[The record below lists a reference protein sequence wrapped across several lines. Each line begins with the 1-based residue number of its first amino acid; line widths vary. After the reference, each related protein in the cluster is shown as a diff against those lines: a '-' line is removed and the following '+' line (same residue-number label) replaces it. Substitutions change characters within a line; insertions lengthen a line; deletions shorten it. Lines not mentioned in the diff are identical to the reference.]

1 MTALA
6 GVWRLDGAAAAES
19 CRAMNSAQAIYGPDG
34 EGFWDEGDIA
44 FGLRRF
50 DCLDEDRF
58 DTPPLTSSCGRYHL
72 VADVRLDDRD
82 GLSVALGLDPSRAAH
97 SSDTR
102 LLLAAWERWQTG
114 LFDHVYGDYA
124 FAVWDTRERQLT
136 LARDALGTKP
146 LQYHRQDGLFAF
158 ASMAKGLHAL
168 ADVPIGP
175 NLSRVT
181 ELLALLPEG
190 GPETW
195 FQDIYRVEPGH
206 YVQVTATGQT
216 AHRHW
221 NPSRTMPVPETFEAQ
236 VEGLRQHLD
245 RAVQARLRGAGRRIG
260 SHLSAG
266 LDSSAVAATAARLMA
281 DRGGRV
287 TAFTSSPRAGF
298 VLPGTPGQVEDETEL
313 AAATAALYPNMDHVV
328 LRNDGRDLTAGLD
341 RGFHLLERPA
351 LNICNTRW
359 MDHIHEE
366 ARRLDLNVLLV
377 GAMGNMTFSFDGK
390 TRPGELLKKGDLVGF
405 WRQGHALA
413 REKRMNWKGYWAQA
427 LGPWMPTVLWR
438 IISRIRGR
446 IAVLGDYSA
455 VKESA
460 VEAYDLKRRARDL
473 GHDLEYR
480 SEADAFAQRLRI
492 LRRVDFGNYAKGV
505 TGGWGLDVRD
515 PTSDRRLVEYCLA
528 LPTEAYL
535 NDGLPRRLARVG
547 LTDRLPAVVLEERRK
562 GYQAADWFENVQASR
577 ESLLQEV
584 RRLRNVDG
592 VADVLDLDRLET
604 LLESM
609 PEKGWTT
616 RETMRDY
623 RLVVLRAV
631 SVGHFMRKATRTNA

>member
-6 GVWRLDGAAAAES
+6 GVWRLDGRTAAEP
-19 CRAMNSAQAIYGPDG
+19 CRLMNHAQALYGPDG
-34 EGFWDEGDIA
+34 EGLWDGGDVA
-44 FGLRRF
+44 LGLRRF

-58 DTPPLTSSCGRYHL
+58 DAPPLTSACGRYHL
-72 VADVRLDDRD
+72 VADVRLDDRE
-82 GLSVALGLDPSRAAH
+82 GLADTLGVDAFQAKN

-124 FAVWDTRERQLT
+124 FAVWDTRDRQLT
-136 LARDALGTKP
+136 LARDALGAKP
-146 LQYHRQDGLFAF
+146 LHYHRQGGLFAF

-168 ADVPIGP
+168 PDVPIAP
-175 NLSRVT
+175 NASRVT
-181 ELLALLPEG
+181 ELLALLPES

-206 YVQVTATGQT
+206 YVLVTATGQT
-216 AHRHW
+216 IHRHW
-221 NPSRTMPVPETFEAQ
+221 NPSRTLPVPQTFEAQ

-245 RAVQARLRGAGRRIG
+245 RAVQSRLRGAGRRIG

-281 DRGGRV
+281 ETGGRV
-287 TAFTSSPRAGF
+287 AAFTSSPRAGF
-298 VLPGTPGQVEDETEL
+298 VLPGMPGQVEDETEL
-313 AAATAALYPNMDHVV
+313 ASATAALYPNMDHVV

-341 RGFHLLERPA
+341 RGFNAFERPV
-351 LNICNTRW
+351 LNICNARW
-359 MDHIHEE
+359 TDHIHEE
-366 ARRLDLNVLLV
+366 ARRLGLNVLLV
-377 GAMGNMTFSFDGK
+377 GAMGNMTFSYDGK
-390 TRPGELLKKGDLVGF
+390 TLPGELLNKGDLVGF
-405 WRQGHALA
+405 LRQGHALS
-413 REKRMNWKGYWAQA
+413 REKRMNWKGYLAQA
-427 LGPWMPTVLWR
+427 LGPWMPTALWR
-438 IISRIRGR
+438 FASRLRGR

-460 VEAYDLKRRARDL
+460 VVAHDLRRRARDR

-492 LRRVDFGNYAKGV
+492 LGRVDFGNYAKGV
-505 TGGWGLDVRD
+505 MGGWGLDVRD
-515 PTSDRRLVEYCLA
+515 PTADRRLVEYCLA
-528 LPTEAYL
+528 LPTEAFL
-535 NDGLPRRLARVG
+535 NDGLPRRLARLG

-562 GYQAADWFENVQASR
+562 GYQAADWFENVQTSR
-577 ESLLQEV
+577 ASLLQEV

-592 VADVLDLDRLET
+592 VADVLDLDRLER

-609 PEKGWTT
+609 PERDWTNP
-616 RETMRDY
+616 EAMRDY
-623 RLVVLRAV
+623 RLVVLRGV
-631 SVGHFMRKATRTNA
+631 SAGHFMRKAARTNA

>member
-1 MTALA
+1 MS
-6 GVWRLDGAAAAES
+6 R
-19 CRAMNSAQAIYGPDG
+19 AQAAYGPDG
-34 EGFWDEGDIA
+34 EGFWDGGDIA

-58 DTPPLTSSCGRYHL
+58 DTPPLSSACGRYHL

-82 GLSVALGLDPSRAAH
+82 GLSDTLGLDPAEAAN

-124 FAVWDTRERQLT
+124 FAVWDGRDRQLT
-136 LARDALGTKP
+136 LARDALGAKP
-146 LQYHRQDGLFAF
+146 LHYHRQGGWFAF

-168 ADVPIGP
+168 PDVPIAP
-175 NLSRVT
+175 NASRVT
-181 ELLALLPEG
+181 ELLALLPEC

-206 YVQVTATGQT
+206 YVLVTATGQT
-216 AHRHW
+216 IHRHW
-221 NPSRTMPVPETFEAQ
+221 NPSRTLPVPQTFEAQ

-245 RAVQARLRGAGRRIG
+245 RAVQSRLRGAGRSIG

-281 DRGGRV
+281 ETGGRV
-287 TAFTSSPRAGF
+287 AAFTSSPRAGF

-313 AAATAALYPNMDHVV
+313 AAATAALYPNMDHVGR
-328 LRNDGRDLTAGLD
+328 RNDGRDLTAGLD
-341 RGFHLLERPA
+341 RGFNAFERPV
-351 LNICNTRW
+351 LNICNARW
-359 MDHIHEE
+359 TDHIHEE
-366 ARRLDLNVLLV
+366 ARRLGLNVLLV
-377 GAMGNMTFSFDGK
+377 GAMGNMTFSYDGK
-390 TRPGELLKKGDLVGF
+390 TLPGELLKKGDLVGF
-405 WRQGHALA
+405 LRQGHALS
-413 REKRMNWKGYWAQA
+413 RERRMNWKGYWAQA
-427 LGPWMPTVLWR
+427 LGPWMPTALWR
-438 IISRIRGR
+438 FASRLRGR

-460 VEAYDLKRRARDL
+460 VEAHDLRRRARDR

-492 LRRVDFGNYAKGV
+492 LGRVDFGNYAKGV
-505 TGGWGLDVRD
+505 MGGWGLDVRD
-515 PTSDRRLVEYCLA
+515 PTADRRLVEYCLA
-528 LPTEAYL
+528 LPTEAFL
-535 NDGLPRRLARVG
+535 NDGLPRRLARLG

-562 GYQAADWFENVQASR
+562 GYQAADWFENVQTSR

-609 PEKGWTT
+609 PERDWTNP
-616 RETMRDY
+616 EAMRDY
-623 RLVVLRAV
+623 RLLVLRGV

>member
-1 MTALA
+1 
-6 GVWRLDGAAAAES
+6 
-19 CRAMNSAQAIYGPDG
+19 
-34 EGFWDEGDIA
+34 
-44 FGLRRF
+44 
-50 DCLDEDRF
+50 
-58 DTPPLTSSCGRYHL
+58 
-72 VADVRLDDRD
+72 
-82 GLSVALGLDPSRAAH
+82 
-97 SSDTR
+97 
-102 LLLAAWERWQTG
+102 
-114 LFDHVYGDYA
+114 
-124 FAVWDTRERQLT
+124 
-136 LARDALGTKP
+136 
-146 LQYHRQDGLFAF
+146 
-158 ASMAKGLHAL
+158 
-168 ADVPIGP
+168 
-175 NLSRVT
+175 
-181 ELLALLPEG
+181 
-190 GPETW
+190 
-195 FQDIYRVEPGH
+195 
-206 YVQVTATGQT
+206 
-216 AHRHW
+216 
-221 NPSRTMPVPETFEAQ
+221 
-236 VEGLRQHLD
+236 
-245 RAVQARLRGAGRRIG
+245 
-260 SHLSAG
+260 
-266 LDSSAVAATAARLMA
+266 
-281 DRGGRV
+281 
-287 TAFTSSPRAGF
+287 
-298 VLPGTPGQVEDETEL
+298 
-313 AAATAALYPNMDHVV
+313 
-328 LRNDGRDLTAGLD
+328 
-341 RGFHLLERPA
+341 
-351 LNICNTRW
+351 
-359 MDHIHEE
+359 
-366 ARRLDLNVLLV
+366 
-377 GAMGNMTFSFDGK
+377 MGNMTFSFDGK
-390 TRPGELLKKGDLVGF
+390 TRPGELLKKGDLLGF

-460 VEAYDLKRRARDL
+460 VEAYDLKGRARDL

-609 PEKGWTT
+609 PVKGWTT

>member
-1 MTALA
+1 MS
-6 GVWRLDGAAAAES
+6 R
-19 CRAMNSAQAIYGPDG
+19 AQAAYGPDG
-34 EGFWDEGDIA
+34 EGFWDGGDIA

-58 DTPPLTSSCGRYHL
+58 DTPPLSSACGRYHL

-82 GLSVALGLDPSRAAH
+82 GLSDTLGLDPAEAAN

-124 FAVWDTRERQLT
+124 FAVWDGRDRQLT
-136 LARDALGTKP
+136 LARDALGAKP
-146 LQYHRQDGLFAF
+146 LHYHRQGGWFAF

-168 ADVPIGP
+168 PDVPIAP
-175 NLSRVT
+175 NASRVT
-181 ELLALLPEG
+181 ELLALLPES

-206 YVQVTATGQT
+206 YVLVTATGQT
-216 AHRHW
+216 IHRHW
-221 NPSRTMPVPETFEAQ
+221 NPSRTLPVPQTFEAQ

-245 RAVQARLRGAGRRIG
+245 RAVQSRLRGAGRRIG

-281 DRGGRV
+281 ETGGRV
-287 TAFTSSPRAGF
+287 AAFTSSPRAGF

-341 RGFHLLERPA
+341 RGFNAFERPV
-351 LNICNTRW
+351 LNICNARW
-359 MDHIHEE
+359 TDHIHEE
-366 ARRLDLNVLLV
+366 ARRLGLNVLLV
-377 GAMGNMTFSFDGK
+377 GAMGNMTFSYDGK
-390 TRPGELLKKGDLVGF
+390 TLPGELLKKGDLVGF
-405 WRQGHALA
+405 LRQGHALS
-413 REKRMNWKGYWAQA
+413 RERRMNWKGYWAQA
-427 LGPWMPTVLWR
+427 LGPWMPTALWR
-438 IISRIRGR
+438 FASRLRGR

-460 VEAYDLKRRARDL
+460 VEAHDLRRRARDR

-492 LRRVDFGNYAKGV
+492 LGRVDFGNYAKGV
-505 TGGWGLDVRD
+505 MGGWGLDVRD
-515 PTSDRRLVEYCLA
+515 PTADRRLVEYCLA
-528 LPTEAYL
+528 LPTEAFL
-535 NDGLPRRLARVG
+535 NDGLPRRLARLG

-562 GYQAADWFENVQASR
+562 GYQAADWFENVQTSR

-609 PEKGWTT
+609 PERDWTNP
-616 RETMRDY
+616 EAMRDY
-623 RLVVLRAV
+623 RLLVLRGV

>member
-6 GVWRLDGAAAAES
+6 GVWRLDGRTAAEP
-19 CRAMNSAQAIYGPDG
+19 CRLMNHAQALYGPDG
-34 EGFWDEGDIA
+34 EGLWDGGDVA
-44 FGLRRF
+44 LGLRRF

-58 DTPPLTSSCGRYHL
+58 DAPPLTSACGRYHL
-72 VADVRLDDRD
+72 VADVRLDDRE
-82 GLSVALGLDPSRAAH
+82 GLADTLGVDAFQAKN

-124 FAVWDTRERQLT
+124 FAVWDTRDRQLT
-136 LARDALGTKP
+136 LARDALGAKP
-146 LQYHRQDGLFAF
+146 LHYHRQGGLFAF

-168 ADVPIGP
+168 PDVPIAP
-175 NLSRVT
+175 NASRVT
-181 ELLALLPEG
+181 ELLALLPES

-206 YVQVTATGQT
+206 YVLVTATGQT
-216 AHRHW
+216 IHRHW
-221 NPSRTMPVPETFEAQ
+221 NPSRTLPVPQTFEAQ

-245 RAVQARLRGAGRRIG
+245 RAVQSRLRGAGRRIG

-281 DRGGRV
+281 ETGGRV
-287 TAFTSSPRAGF
+287 AAFTSSPRAGF
-298 VLPGTPGQVEDETEL
+298 VLPGMPGQVEDETEL
-313 AAATAALYPNMDHVV
+313 ASATAALYPNMDHVV

-341 RGFHLLERPA
+341 RGFNAFERPV
-351 LNICNTRW
+351 LNICNARW
-359 MDHIHEE
+359 TDHIHEE
-366 ARRLDLNVLLV
+366 ARRLGLNVLLV
-377 GAMGNMTFSFDGK
+377 GAMGNMTFSYDGK
-390 TRPGELLKKGDLVGF
+390 TLPGELLNKGDLVGF
-405 WRQGHALA
+405 LRQGHALS
-413 REKRMNWKGYWAQA
+413 REKRMNWKGYLAQA
-427 LGPWMPTVLWR
+427 LGPWMPTALWR
-438 IISRIRGR
+438 FASRLRGR

-460 VEAYDLKRRARDL
+460 VVAHDLRRRASDR

-492 LRRVDFGNYAKGV
+492 LGRVDFGNYAKGV
-505 TGGWGLDVRD
+505 MGGWGLDVRD
-515 PTSDRRLVEYCLA
+515 PTADRRLVEYCLA
-528 LPTEAYL
+528 LPTEAFL
-535 NDGLPRRLARVG
+535 NDGLPRRLARLG

-562 GYQAADWFENVQASR
+562 GYQAADWFENVQTSR
-577 ESLLQEV
+577 ASLLQEV

-592 VADVLDLDRLET
+592 VADVLDLDRLER

-609 PEKGWTT
+609 PERDWTNP
-616 RETMRDY
+616 EAMRDY
-623 RLVVLRAV
+623 RLLVLRGV